1 MDTCAGRDPRIYP
14 CLIDATQADRKLC
27 DLFYQSQPIKLNPP
41 DVVSEPSGYTGWL
54 TKSSIYWP
62 MNIDDEGVVFRAS
75 YDLRKIEPL
84 VLGYEL
90 EQISGKYLH
99 INIDQRSQI
108 PLFYLSSKSPTS
120 HRIHQI
126 QLADQKITPI
136 DFLSNLKIG
145 QRCRW
150 CYFAIDSS
158 GYIYV
163 SMDQTN
169 TIERYDINGQKII
182 SIHVPTS
189 SGLII
194 RNDDLWIVNNS
205 QLIILSP
212 RLLSDQTLTYL
223 IENQI
228 DLSSLANLPITNP
241 FMPFHLAV
249 DNYGRVYIVGALL
262 DLWSGNDRNVPGNNP
277 QLFILADD
285 EQGVPSIVC
294 AGPWGMFGVN
304 VYHSKLNLRM
314 LTSMND
320 FFFHLYSN
328 P

>member
-1 MDTCAGRDPRIYP
+1 M
-14 CLIDATQADRKLC
+14 
-27 DLFYQSQPIKLNPP
+27 
-41 DVVSEPSGYTGWL
+41 
-54 TKSSIYWP
+54 
-62 MNIDDEGVVFRAS
+62 FRAS
-75 YDLRKIEPL
+75 YDLKTIDPL
-84 VLGYEL
+84 ILGYEL
-90 EQISGKYLH
+90 ERIDGKYLH

-108 PLFYLSSKSPTS
+108 PVLYLSSKSSTS
-120 HRIHQI
+120 HSIHQI
-126 QLADQKITPI
+126 RLTDQKMTSI
-136 DFLSNLKIG
+136 DFLSNVRIR

-163 SMDQTN
+163 SMDNIN
-169 TIERYDINGQKII
+169 TIERYDINGQRIT
-182 SIHVPTS
+182 SINIPTP
-189 SGLII
+189 SGIII
-194 RNDDLWIVNNS
+194 RNNDLWIVNNS

-212 RLLSDQTLTYL
+212 RLLPDQTLTYL

-228 DLSSLANLPITNP
+228 DLSSLVNLPMTSP

-262 DLWSGNDRNVPGNNP
+262 DLWSGNDRNLPGNNP
-277 QLFILADD
+277 QLYILADD
-285 EQGVPSIVC
+285 EQGVSSTVC

-304 VYHSKLNLRM
+304 VYHSKLRLRM

-320 FFFHLYSN
+320 FFFHLYSH